1 MFSPQRKCPASR
13 VCNLSIGRKVL
24 AGVLRVTT
32 AGSADKPHSRR
43 RQTNRTVV
51 KQAVK
56 FVKRAAGDVFWQRIV
71 LCGDA
76 GSNVSSLRS
85 YICLVSFTP
94 PTPPPPH
101 PRLPPLETRLHR
113 YCYKDLSVHPSSA
126 CCEDVL
132 HFFVAENSIVC
143 VVRFARC
150 GGGAQKIVR
159 GCECFVKRVCQCEVA
174 PPRSPFSVYRG
185 SSAVCSCQVY
195 WSRFS

>member
-1 MFSPQRKCPASR
+1 MDDHLRVTANCRAVTASMFSPQRKCPASR

-94 PTPPPPH
+94 PTPPHTLVYPH
-101 PRLPPLETRLHR
+101 LKPDFAGTATRTCLFTPQAR
-113 YCYKDLSVHPSSA
+113 VAKTCCIFLSPKT
-126 CCEDVL
+126 
-132 HFFVAENSIVC
+132 
-143 VVRFARC
+143 R
-150 GGGAQKIVR
+150 
-159 GCECFVKRVCQCEVA
+159 
-174 PPRSPFSVYRG
+174 
-185 SSAVCSCQVY
+185 
-195 WSRFS
+195 